1 MYLNKRSASLS
12 ATERVLQ
19 YAVKNKYFLLA
30 CFFTAAL
37 LGQNSLRARTCI
49 VILISEDS
57 R

>member
-37 LGQNSLRARTCI
+37 LGQNSLRARI